1 MGDGNP
7 IHQKYKAKQ
16 NTSRHNQKKKQK
28 QTINFFLK
36 KTSKDPKKGL
46 PSLLRVGSWSV
57 AGKTVAITYCPC
69 YLPTTIRRRD
79 FEWPL
84 YKEKRDIILDFPL
97 FFEKLTGL

>member
-1 MGDGNP
+1 MGTPSIKSTRQNKTQVDTTERRN
-7 IHQKYKAKQ
+7 KNKQ
-16 NTSRHNQKKKQK
+16 STLK
-28 QTINFFLK
+28 LK
-36 KTSKDPKKGL
+36 KTGKDPKKGL

-69 YLPTTIRRRD
+69 YLPTTMRRRD

-97 FFEKLTGL
+97 FFEKLSGL

>member
-1 MGDGNP
+1 
-7 IHQKYKAKQ
+7 
-16 NTSRHNQKKKQK
+16 
-28 QTINFFLK
+28 
-36 KTSKDPKKGL
+36 
-46 PSLLRVGSWSV
+46 V

>member
-16 NTSRHNQKKKQK
+16 NTSRHNPKKKQK
-28 QTINFFLK
+28 ANNQHKK
-36 KTSKDPKKGL
+36 KTGKDPKKGL

-97 FFEKLTGL
+97 FFEKLSGL

>member
-1 MGDGNP
+1 MGTPSIKSTRQNRTQVDTTERRN
-7 IHQKYKAKQ
+7 KNKQ
-16 NTSRHNQKKKQK
+16 SIFKKK
-28 QTINFFLK
+28 TG
-36 KTSKDPKKGL
+36 KDPKKGL

-57 AGKTVAITYCPC
+57 AGKTVAITYYCPC

-97 FFEKLTGL
+97 FFEKLSGL